1 MRLFSTN
8 ANAKSLPA
16 LTGRLLADLIYP
28 RACYGCKSAGTYF
41 CAKCYKGQGTLP
53 HPMCPHCD
61 VRLPEGILSSVCRK
75 KLNLDR
81 VFICSLYRDETINS
95 LIKSLKYRSAHS
107 LAKPLGDFVWWWLKK
122 EKYLDSLKNNIDIIL
137 PIPSHIKKGKRRGFN
152 HADKLARQLSLLSGI
167 PSISNG
173 LIKIKNTESQVE
185 TSSKE
190 ERIKNVKDSFEMNS
204 AFAQNLK
211 GKNIL
216 LIDDVITTGST
227 ISECAKTLREG
238 GAKEV
243 WALAIAKD

>member
-1 MRLFSTN
+1 M
-8 ANAKSLPA
+8 
-16 LTGRLLADLIYP
+16 
-28 RACYGCKSAGTYF
+28 
-41 CAKCYKGQGTLP
+41 
-53 HPMCPHCD
+53 
-61 VRLPEGILSSVCRK
+61 
-75 KLNLDR
+75 
-81 VFICSLYRDETINS
+81 
-95 LIKSLKYRSAHS
+95 
-107 LAKPLGDFVWWWLKK
+107 
-122 EKYLDSLKNNIDIIL
+122 
-137 PIPSHIKKGKRRGFN
+137 
-152 HADKLARQLSLLSGI
+152 
-167 PSISNG
+167 
-173 LIKIKNTESQVE
+173 E

>member
-1 MRLFSTN
+1 
-8 ANAKSLPA
+8 
-16 LTGRLLADLIYP
+16 
-28 RACYGCKSAGTYF
+28 
-41 CAKCYKGQGTLP
+41 
-53 HPMCPHCD
+53 MCPHCD